1 MKNFFALLFAAVF
14 ALASSI
20 AVAKLPAPTPE
31 AKAKADETKAKAAA
45 TTEADK
51 KKLAEVQD
59 RVAARYIEQ
68 QKAKGITVKPTPVV
82 AAAPAPAAAAPAAT
96 PASTTG
102 STSKAD
108 TPNPGTQKVL
118 APEGG
123 TRQSAEAHSAPADP
137 KGEQSKDSKAAEKKP
152 EDGKSK

>member
-1 MKNFFALLFAAVF
+1 MKNFLALLFVAVF
-14 ALASSI
+14 ALASGV
-20 AVAKLPAPTPE
+20 AVARLPAPTPE

-45 TTEADK
+45 TAEADK

-68 QKAKGITVKPTPVV
+68 QKAKGITVKPTPV
-82 AAAPAPAAAAPAAT
+82 AAAAAT
-96 PASTTG
+96 PAAPG
-102 STSKAD
+102 AAAP
-108 TPNPGTQKVL
+108 TPNPATQKVL

-152 EDGKSK
+152 QDGKSK